1 VIRRTAVPLVQ
12 REDLFIMDVIEAI
25 LTRHSVRDFGS
36 KPVPREVVMK
46 ILEAAI
52 RSPSG
57 GNSQPWEVFVASG
70 ATLER
75 IRKVYQECS
84 GSGARGPGG
93 PPPQPP
99 SHQERM
105 ATIRNERLRLL
116 GLDPADPASDRVFME
131 WGARLFGAP
140 VVVVVCVDKALFSF
154 RNLEIGLFTQTVCL
168 AARGYGVDSLIAGML
183 VSQPD
188 VIRQELEIP
197 ENLNIVIGI
206 GLGYANPDS
215 IINTYRSPRRPIN
228 EVVQYKSR

>member
-1 VIRRTAVPLVQ
+1 
-12 REDLFIMDVIEAI
+12 MNVIEAI

-36 KPVPREVVMK
+36 MPVPKETIVK

-70 ATLER
+70 AALER
-75 IRKVYQECS
+75 IRSLYQERART
-84 GSGARGPGG
+84 GVRGPGG
-93 PPPQPP
+93 PLPQLPQ
-99 SHQERM
+99 HQERM
-105 ATIRNERLRLL
+105 TIIKNERLKLL
-116 GLDPADPASDRVFME
+116 GLDPADPASDKVFME

-140 VVVVVCVDKALFSF
+140 VVVVVCVDKALSAS
-154 RNLEIGLFTQTVCL
+154 RNLEVGLFAQTVCL
-168 AARGYGVDSLIAGML
+168 AAQGYGVDSFIAGTL

-188 VIRQELEIP
+188 VLRQQLEIP

-215 IINTYRSPRRPIN
+215 IINTYRSPRRPIE
-228 EVVQYKSR
+228 EVVRYKS